1 MGNKEK
7 LTSHNDA
14 ITTGLEDNEAVLSY
28 LKGGVLEQ
36 QGTWDAPSGSEL
48 NGRWSRDWILSC
60 YLDLTDAMIQHLGGY
75 ENEQPD
81 FVPDEVLF
89 LDKSARPVAW
99 LVDSLWEVMADE
111 GAKKPHFDF
120 IHIDRK
126 EWWARVGRPLVREE
140 NRDPLE
146 FNVNE
151 ISDETISAIR
161 AKFVV
166 GDLTP
171 DNYKTEVWKLPTTLD
186 GKKVLIV
193 DEIKSSGATAYMTQ
207 QLLSRAVPDAEFTNE
222 YFWSVPYSE
231 GKSIEIDNKDGTR
244 SVQRQMHN
252 TPVWYDKTSP
262 AGREV
267 SDPSLGVMDRLYHEN
282 PTQENLRRRIAWFI
296 ESVTPEDVGAD
307 VDERTKRLKRD
318 IATLSYLSINDFMM
332 TRSDTRAKRKAEY
345 LKSKQG
351 ASSGNKNSNLLLRK
365 HNEGIRKAQKIRTV

>member
-1 MGNKEK
+1 
-7 LTSHNDA
+7 
-14 ITTGLEDNEAVLSY
+14 
-28 LKGGVLEQ
+28 
-36 QGTWDAPSGSEL
+36 
-48 NGRWSRDWILSC
+48 
-60 YLDLTDAMIQHLGGY
+60 MIQRFGGY
-75 ENEQPD
+75 KGEQPD

-99 LVDSLWEVMADE
+99 LVDSLWGAMADE
-111 GAKKPHFDF
+111 GAKKPHLGF

-166 GDLTP
+166 GDLTL
-171 DNYKTEVWKLPTTLD
+171 DNYKTEVWELPTTLD

-207 QLLSRAVPDAEFTNE
+207 QLLSRAVPGAEFTNE

-244 SVQRQMHN
+244 SVQRQMYN

-267 SDPSLGVMDRLYHEN
+267 SDPSLGVMDRLYREN

-318 IATLSYLSINDFMM
+318 IAMLSYLSINDFMM
-332 TRSDTRAKRKAEY
+332 TRSDTRAKRKTEY

-351 ASSGNKNSNLLLRK
+351 ASSGNKNSSLLLRK
-365 HNEGIRKAQKIRTV
+365 HNEGIRKAQRIRTV